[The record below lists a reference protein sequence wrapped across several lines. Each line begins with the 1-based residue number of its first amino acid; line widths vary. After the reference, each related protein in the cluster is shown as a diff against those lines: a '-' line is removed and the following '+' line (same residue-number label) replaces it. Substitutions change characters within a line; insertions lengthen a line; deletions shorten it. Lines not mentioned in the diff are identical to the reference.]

1 MRIDFNRAYN
11 MPCAYT
17 EFATCPVAPAA
28 NTLTFAVEAGEQI
41 PADRLSRQATS
52 RRVTSHPASTGVS
65 TR

>member
-41 PADRLSRQATS
+41 PAI
-52 RRVTSHPASTGVS
+52 G
-65 TR
+65 